1 MSHDAFPHPSRRSFL
16 AFSAATFAAAGIPR
30 IASAAGARDPRL
42 VVIVLRGAL
51 DGMSALGPIGDP
63 DYAGLH
69 GDIALRYSGDHA
81 AIKLNDFFGLNPAMV
96 NFARLYGAKQALMV
110 HAVASNYRDR
120 SHFDGQDVLESGM
133 LTPGQ
138 TQSGWLNRAIAALP
152 MGDKVDAPNGLA
164 VGTTAPLVIRGP
176 APILGWAPTS
186 LAKPTEDL
194 IARTLGIY
202 AHVDPAMATALRE
215 GFYAEALATQDGMA
229 GAKPGGA
236 DVAGMRQAAE
246 GAARLMAADNG
257 PRVAAL
263 AFDGWDTHANEGGAT
278 GRLAQLLGGLDQA
291 FAAFE
296 KELGPKWNDTV
307 VVAVTEFG
315 RTARINGT
323 VGTDHGT
330 ATVAFLA
337 GGAVSGGRVIA
348 DWPGLKNEN
357 LYEGRDLKPTTDL
370 RAVIKGVLADHL
382 GLPAQVLAQK
392 VFPDTIGV
400 APMAGLIA
408 S

>member
-1 MSHDAFPHPSRRSFL
+1 MSYDAFPHPSRRSFL

-30 IASAAGARDPRL
+30 IASAAGARDPHL
-42 VVIVLRGAL
+42 VVIILRGAL

-69 GDIALRYSGDHA
+69 GDIALRFSGDHA

-96 NFARLYGAKQALMV
+96 NFARLYDAKQALMV

-164 VGTTAPLVIRGP
+164 VGATAPLVIRGA

-229 GAKPGGA
+229 AAKPNGA

-257 PRVAAL
+257 PRVTAL

-296 KELGPKWNDTV
+296 KELGPKWSDTV

-382 GLPAQVLAQK
+382 GLPTQVLAQK

-400 APMAGLIA
+400 APMTGLIA